1 MINYLEEVIDLSF
14 EHKLIKND
22 LKESAPN
29 HIRWIIITT
38 GNNNS
43 AKEKLINH
51 KVQMNVFH

>member
-43 AKEKLINH
+43 AKDRCNIWK
-51 KVQMNVFH
+51 

>member
-22 LKESAPN
+22 LKESTTN
-29 HIRWIIITT
+29 HIRGIIITR
-38 GNNNS
+38 GNINS
-43 AKEKLINH
+43 AKEKLINY